1 MGCLRQRCL
10 IGRDAQAFFF
20 HAASNLFQPLRIS
33 LKYLPED
40 RSVVRH
46 GGSCVRN

>member
-1 MGCLRQRCL
+1 
-10 IGRDAQAFFF
+10 
-20 HAASNLFQPLRIS
+20 LRIS